1 MPTYDYLC
9 NKCGCEF
16 EQFHGFNQAP
26 EPCECGSSDIKI
38 VINQP
43 PAAFVKGEPT
53 TLGQLAES
61 NTKNMGRY
69 ELEDRR
75 AYQNEGKQ
83 KPKKDEE
90 CLWKL
95 RNLGGIN
102 MFFLKLRKSFYEV
115 FDLFLKRVWR
125 DCFSRRVFI

>member
-16 EQFHGFNQAP
+16 EQFHGFNQTP

-83 KPKKDEE
+83 KPKKD
-90 CLWKL
+90 WWQ
-95 RNLGGIN
+95 
-102 MFFLKLRKSFYEV
+102 KSGSASKDEIGKMSKSQKAKYIK
-115 FDLFLKRVWR
+115 DGKK
-125 DCFSRRVFI
+125 